1 MNNFTN
7 IRLWVNQNLAASD
20 NIVLEG
26 EKSHYLNNVM
36 RCQKNDILRCFNA
49 DDGEYECRIEE
60 ISKNKT
66 VIKSLKKCRDAA
78 DKPSDVWLLFSPL
91 KKDKTDF
98 VIEKAVELGVAK
110 IVPVIT
116 SRTNASHI
124 RTERY
129 TAQAIESAEQCGR
142 LSIPEISNPIDLKKC
157 LNSWNTNRLLY
168 FADERQCGE
177 KAVDEFVKNKKCPS
191 AVLIGPEGG
200 FSDDEAGFINEF
212 SFTRN
217 IKLGPRILRAETAAI
232 AALAV
237 WQSVNG
243 DW

>member
-7 IRLWVNQNLAASD
+7 IRLWINQKIATSD
-20 NIVLEG
+20 NLVLEEG
-26 EKSHYLNNVM
+26 KSHYLNNVM
-36 RCQKNDILRCFNA
+36 RCQKNDVLRCFNA
-49 DDGEYECRIEE
+49 NDGEYECRIEE
-60 ISKNKT
+60 ISKSKT
-66 VIKSLKKCRDAA
+66 IIKPLKKCRDA
-78 DKPSDVWLLFSPL
+78 DKLCDIWLLFSPL

-110 IVPVIT
+110 IVPIIT
-116 SRTNASHI
+116 SRTNTLHI

-129 TAQAIESAEQCGR
+129 IAQAIEAAEQCGR
-142 LSIPEISNPIDLKKC
+142 LSVPEIGNPIDLKKC
-157 LNSWNTNRLLY
+157 LNSWSDNRILY

-177 KAVDEFVKNKKCPS
+177 RAVDEFMKNKKCPS

-200 FSDDEAGFINEF
+200 FSDNEAEFINNLG
-212 SFTRN
+212 FTRN
-217 IKLGPRILRAETAAI
+217 IKLGPRILRAETATI